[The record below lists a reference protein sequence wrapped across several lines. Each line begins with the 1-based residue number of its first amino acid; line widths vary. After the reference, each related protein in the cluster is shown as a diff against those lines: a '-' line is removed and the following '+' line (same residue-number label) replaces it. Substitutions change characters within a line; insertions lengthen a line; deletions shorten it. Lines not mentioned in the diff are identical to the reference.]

1 MSSNQAITLDAIFT
15 GFRTRADRS
24 LGFTGVSPELTDIEA
39 VALMGIRQRNVK
51 LLIQPTDGA
60 PEGLVEVE
68 AEFDEK
74 RPSERL
80 RAVLFVLHKQL
91 TLQHKIA
98 IPFEAFYLSQMQRLI
113 QSVKDQ
119 LEPAT
124 F

>member
-1 MSSNQAITLDAIFT
+1 MT
-15 GFRTRADRS
+15 
-24 LGFTGVSPELTDIEA
+24 PELSDIES

-51 LLIQPTDGA
+51 LLIQPTDG
-60 PEGLVEVE
+60 PVNGLVEVK

-91 TLQHKIA
+91 TLKHQIA
-98 IPFEAFYLSQMQRLI
+98 ISFDEFYKNQMSSTI
-113 QSVKDQ
+113 QSYKDQ